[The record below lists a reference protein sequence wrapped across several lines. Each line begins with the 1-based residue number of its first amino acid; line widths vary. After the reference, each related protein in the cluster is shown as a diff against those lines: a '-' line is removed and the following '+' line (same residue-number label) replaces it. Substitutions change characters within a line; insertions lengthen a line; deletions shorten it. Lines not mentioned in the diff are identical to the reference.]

1 MKDLHRKIVP
11 GLLDSFEDIK
21 RIRRD
26 IHRHP
31 ELGYQE
37 QRTSAIVA
45 DYLERWG
52 YRVRRGVGG
61 TGVVGTLQAGDGN
74 RSIGLRADMDALPI
88 SEASGQ
94 SHSSVHEGV
103 MHACGH
109 DGHTATL
116 LAAAKHLAATRAFS
130 GTLNLIFQPAEE
142 GGAGALAMLNDGLF
156 DHAPCDSV
164 YALHNY
170 PTPTL
175 KFGQMAIGTGAIM
188 ASVDSLIV
196 VVSGRGGHAASPEFT
211 CDPIV
216 AGAAIVQVLQTIV
229 SRNVSPYRCAV
240 VSVTSIHA
248 GGAFN
253 VIPGELEM
261 KLSVRTYD
269 EALRSQVLTRIH
281 DIVQAQAA
289 SFGANARVVE
299 AAARYPVL
307 VNAETAAQAA
317 REVAT
322 RHFGKDYVVVD
333 HPPILA
339 ADDFAFMAQKVPGCY
354 INIGAGEGPA
364 LHNARYDFNDDLILV
379 GGSFWVH
386 LAQTLLR

>member
-1 MKDLHRKIVP
+1 MKGSHRGIVP
-11 GLLDSFEDIK
+11 GLLDSFDEMK
-21 RIRRD
+21 RIRHD
-26 IHRHP
+26 IHQHP

-37 QRTSAIVA
+37 RRTSAIVA
-45 DYLERWG
+45 GYLERWG
-52 YRVRRGVGG
+52 YRVRREVGG
-61 TGVVGTLQAGDGN
+61 TGVVGTLQAGEGG
-74 RSIGLRADMDALPI
+74 RAIGLRADMDALPI

-94 SHSSVHEGV
+94 SYSSVNDGI

-109 DGHTATL
+109 DGHTVTL
-116 LAAAKHLAATRAFS
+116 LAAAKHLAATRDFS

-156 DHAPCDSV
+156 DAAPCDSV

-175 KFGQMAIGTGAIM
+175 KFGQMAIVPGAIM
-188 ASVDSLIV
+188 ASVDSMIV
-196 VVSGRGGHAASPEFT
+196 EVSGKGGHAASPHFT
-211 CDPIV
+211 CDPVVVSASIIQ
-216 AGAAIVQVLQTIV
+216 ALQTIV
-229 SRNVSPYRCAV
+229 SRNVNPHDCAV

-248 GGAFN
+248 GSAFN

-269 EALRSQVLTRIH
+269 EAQRSLILARIR

-289 SFGANARVVE
+289 CFGASARIQE
-299 AAARYPVL
+299 AGARYPVL
-307 VNAETAAQAA
+307 VNAEEPTRDA
-317 REVAT
+317 REVAQ
-322 RHFGKDYVVVD
+322 RHFGEDCAVD

-339 ADDFAFMAQKVPGCY
+339 ADDFAFMAQRVPGCY
-354 INIGAGEGPA
+354 INIGAGEGAA
-364 LHNARYDFNDDLILV
+364 LHNAGYDFNDDLILV

-386 LAQTLLR
+386 LVQTLLR